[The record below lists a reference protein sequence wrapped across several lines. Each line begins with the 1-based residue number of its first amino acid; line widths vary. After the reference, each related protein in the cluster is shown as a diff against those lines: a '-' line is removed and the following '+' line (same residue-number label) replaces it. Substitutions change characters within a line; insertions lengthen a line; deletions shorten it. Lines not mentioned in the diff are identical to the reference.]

1 MKYMTGNQIRNTW
14 LRFFKNK
21 GHLVEEGASLIPNDD
36 PTLLWMNSGVAAL
49 KKYFDGRIVPKNPRI
64 VNVQKCIRTNDIENV
79 GNTARHHT
87 FFEMLGNFSIGDY
100 FREEALEYAFEIL
113 TSEEYFGFDLNK
125 LYFTVYPQD
134 QESFDKWVKLGVPKD
149 HIIDTD
155 DQNFWEIGEGPCGP
169 CTEVF
174 FDRGPAYGDYGTET
188 IKKDIENDRFV
199 EIWNIVFSQYNAI
212 KGLEREA
219 YPELPNKNIDT
230 GAGLE
235 RFVSVIQGA
244 KTNFETDLFMPI
256 MAKISDIADV
266 EYNGQKS
273 FKVIADH
280 IRTVTMAVADGAMM
294 SNEGR
299 GYVLRRLLRR
309 AVKYGK
315 QLKISRPF
323 LTELVDV
330 VVLMMKDF
338 YPYVVEKQDIIKKI
352 VTAEENKFLETL
364 QSGEKKFFDIVNNLQ
379 TKTINGEE
387 AFLLYDTYGF
397 PVELTMEYAE
407 EIGFSVD
414 VDGFNKEMEKQ
425 KERARNA
432 RGDIQSMS
440 SQNQD
445 FLMFEDKS
453 EFVGYDKLIEKT
465 KIIKVFPEGIVL
477 RKTPF
482 YATSGGQ
489 VADTGIIYNDK
500 LTLNVIDVE
509 KLPNGQFL
517 HKTKETVLPDLE
529 GLKVTASVDK
539 EKRRLTE
546 YNHSATHLMF
556 YALRQKLGNHVSQQG
571 SFVNEEGLRFDF
583 NHYESLTDSDI
594 LEIETMVKDMINN
607 DFKAVTHVVSVDEA
621 KEKGA
626 IAEFGEKY
634 EEKVRMIDLKYTL
647 DLCGGTHVENIKD
660 IKDFA
665 IKSISSIGS
674 GIYRIEG
681 VTNKAV
687 KNLSGSLEGLNQDI
701 NNLVDKAN
709 KILLE
714 AKKANIDILFDFNK
728 NIETLGSYQ
737 DVINKRKL
745 LQLAQIKVKELEK
758 SYNKIK
764 EQISLDSVTDF
775 TDMTYGNKII
785 GEVNNL
791 SGNALKQ
798 LVDDLAAKL
807 DDGLVL
813 LASNLGNKVIFVCKS
828 NNPEFNAGKLVKEAA
843 IICDGNGGGRPDFAQ
858 AGGKNP
864 DKIKDALEYIK
875 GAVL

>member
-14 LRFFKNK
+14 LKFFKNK

-100 FREEALEYAFEIL
+100 FREDALDFAFEIL
-113 TSEEYFGFDLNK
+113 TSDEYFGFDLNK

-134 QESFDKWVKLGVPKD
+134 QESYDKWVKLGVPED

-174 FDRGPAYGDYGTET
+174 FDRGPTYGDYGTET

-256 MAKISDIADV
+256 MAKISEIADV
-266 EYNGQKS
+266 KYTGQKS

-338 YPYVVEKQDIIKKI
+338 YPYVVEKQEIIKKI

-364 QSGEKKFFDIVNNLQ
+364 QSGEKKFFDIVNDLNS
-379 TKTINGEE
+379 KTINGKE

-414 VDGFNKEMEKQ
+414 VDGFNVEMEKQ

-489 VADTGIIYNDK
+489 VADTGIIYNDEF
-500 LTLNVIDVE
+500 TLNVIDVE

-517 HKTKETVLPDLE
+517 HKTKETVLPDIE

-583 NHYESLTDSDI
+583 NHYESLSDSDI

-681 VTNKAV
+681 VTNKTV
-687 KNLSGSLEGLNQDI
+687 KNLSDSLEGLNQDI
-701 NNLVDKAN
+701 NNLIDKAN
-709 KILLE
+709 KILLK
-714 AKKANIDILFDFNK
+714 AKKANIDITFDFNK
-728 NIETLGSYQ
+728 EIETYGSYQ
-737 DVINKRKL
+737 DVMNKRKL
-745 LQLAQIKVKELEK
+745 LQLAQTKVKELEK

-764 EQISLDSVTDF
+764 EQKSLESVTDF
-775 TDMTYGNKII
+775 SDMTYGNKII
-785 GEVNNL
+785 GEVKNL

-807 DDGLVL
+807 EDGLVL
-813 LASNLGNKVIFVCKS
+813 LASNLGKKVIFVCKS
-828 NNPEFNAGKLVKEAA
+828 NNPEYNAGKLVKGAA
-843 IICDGNGGGRPDFAQ
+843 IICSGNGGGRPDFAQ
-858 AGGKNP
+858 AGGKDP
-864 DKIKDALEYIK
+864 SKIKDAIEYVK